1 MRHDKAVTLLGL
13 ARHLAA
19 SAEGLTLD
27 EMAARIGAAR
37 RTAERMR
44 DAIEQLFPQIETV
57 QEGAIKRYR
66 IPGGLDGFFH
76 APTTEELLELS
87 TAIAALRKSGQKSR
101 AATLDSLARKVRSAL
116 KRNTLRKLTPDVE
129 ALARAEMSAVRVG
142 PRPADN
148 PEALATIRHAI
159 MAMLAVSFRY
169 EGGRSPGRRRI
180 VCPYGILFDR
190 MNYLV
195 AAELGVDSGPRNWRL
210 DRIADVGLT
219 DIPASPAA
227 DFNLGSYAAR
237 SFGIYQDSIE
247 DVALRVLPHGAD
259 DARNW
264 LFHPDQ
270 TLEAQADGCLLIRFR
285 AGGMLELAWH
295 LFTWGDKIE
304 IVGPERLKRT
314 MAEALRTAVRQH
326 ASEDTTVSVVA
337 AV

>member
-1 MRHDKAVTLLGL
+1 MRHDKAGTLLEL

-27 EMAARIGAAR
+27 EMASRIGAAR

-44 DAIEQLFPQIETV
+44 DAIEQLFPQIETL

-66 IPGGLDGFFH
+66 IPGGLDGFFQ
-76 APTTEELLELS
+76 APTTEELVELS
-87 TAIAALRKSGQKSR
+87 TASVALRKSGHNSR
-101 AATLDSLARKVRSAL
+101 AATLDSLDRKVRSAL
-116 KRNTLRKLTPDVE
+116 KSNTLRKLTPDVE

-169 EGGRSPGRRRI
+169 EGGSSPGRRRI
-180 VCPYGILFDR
+180 VCPHGILFER

-195 AAELGVDSGPRNWRL
+195 AAELNVDTGPRNWRL
-210 DRIADVGLT
+210 DRIVDVQLT
-219 DIPASPAA
+219 DIAASPPA
-227 DFNLGSYAAR
+227 DFNLGTYAAR
-237 SFGIYQDSIE
+237 SFGIYHDGIE
-247 DVALRVLPHGAD
+247 DVALRVLPHGAE

-264 LFHPDQ
+264 RFHPEQ
-270 TLEAQADGCLLIRFR
+270 TLETQDDGSLLIRFR
-285 AGGMLELAWH
+285 SGGMLELAWH
-295 LFTWGDKIE
+295 LFTWGDRIE

-326 ASEDTTVSVVA
+326 ASGDTTVSVVA